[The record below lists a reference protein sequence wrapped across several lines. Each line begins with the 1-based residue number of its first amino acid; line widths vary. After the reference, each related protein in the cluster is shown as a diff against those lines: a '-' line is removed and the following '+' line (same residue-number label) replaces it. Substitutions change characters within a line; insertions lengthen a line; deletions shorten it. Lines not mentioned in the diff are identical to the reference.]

1 MSRPLRIEYP
11 DAWYHVMNHGRRADK
26 IFLDATDF
34 RTFFELLIA
43 SAELWNVR
51 IAAFCLLSNHYHIL
65 LQTPDANLSRFMRH
79 VDGVYT
85 QYFNRIH
92 HCDGQLFRGRYKS
105 ILVDADSYLLQLV
118 KYIHRNPLKMEGVKT
133 LDYKWSSHRGYVSV
147 EKKWEWLYKDF
158 IFDMLTKDKRYQH
171 RAYQEFMGEEDSGR
185 IREILERLEIP
196 SVLGSKMFIDWV
208 KDRFFQQK
216 HHQEIPGSR
225 VSAPERKRIKR
236 VVCEAYHVDENV
248 LLKSKRGT
256 FNEARNVA
264 IYLSRVL
271 RGDGLDALCKEFQ
284 MRRCSSASSAI
295 ERMRNEI
302 AKDSQLRERVDKR
315 REELFNKSQT

>member
-1 MSRPLRIEYP
+1 
-11 DAWYHVMNHGRRADK
+11 
-26 IFLDATDF
+26 
-34 RTFFELLIA
+34 
-43 SAELWNVR
+43 
-51 IAAFCLLSNHYHIL
+51 
-65 LQTPDANLSRFMRH
+65 
-79 VDGVYT
+79 
-85 QYFNRIH
+85 
-92 HCDGQLFRGRYKS
+92 
-105 ILVDADSYLLQLV
+105 VDADSYLLQLV
-118 KYIHRNPLKMEGVKT
+118 RYIHRNPLKMEGVKT

-185 IREILERLEIP
+185 ICEILERLEIP
-196 SVLGSKMFIDWV
+196 AVLGSKIFVDWV

-225 VSAPERKRIKR
+225 VLAPERKRIKR

-248 LLKSKRGT
+248 LLRSKRGT

-271 RGDGLDALCKEFQ
+271 RGDRLDELCKEFQ
-284 MRRCSSASSAI
+284 MKRCSSASS
-295 ERMRNEI
+295 MKNEI
-302 AKDSQLRERVDKR
+302 AKDSRLRKSVDR
-315 REELFNKSQT
+315 LREELLNKSQA